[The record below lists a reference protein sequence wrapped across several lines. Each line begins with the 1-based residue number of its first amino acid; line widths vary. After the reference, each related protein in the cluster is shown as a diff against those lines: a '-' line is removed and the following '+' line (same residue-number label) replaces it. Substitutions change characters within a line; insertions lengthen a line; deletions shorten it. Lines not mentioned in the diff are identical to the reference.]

1 MRKGLKAAWILA
13 KAGKTGGA
21 SDFWNGQDK
30 SDSFFCERSIFMK
43 KEFETPVCE
52 VVEFE
57 NEDIL
62 TASNVTPGTDD

>member
-1 MRKGLKAAWILA
+1 
-13 KAGKTGGA
+13 
-21 SDFWNGQDK
+21 
-30 SDSFFCERSIFMK
+30 MK

-62 TASNVTPGTDD
+62 TASDPVTPGVDG